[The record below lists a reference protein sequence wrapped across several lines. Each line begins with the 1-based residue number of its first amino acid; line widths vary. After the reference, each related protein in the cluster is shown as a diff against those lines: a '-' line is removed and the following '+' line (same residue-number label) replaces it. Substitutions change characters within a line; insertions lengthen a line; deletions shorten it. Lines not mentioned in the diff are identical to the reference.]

1 MSDTPRSP
9 KAQLESRGLRPKR
22 HFGQNFL
29 ADEHLALKIAELVP
43 RGASVVELGAGLG
56 ALTRPLLTRAA
67 RLVAVERD
75 RDLVPALAELF
86 ADEIAS
92 GKMRVE
98 EADAKSVSV
107 SALLAGAPKPHVL
120 AGNLPYQISG
130 PLLEAAVNMAGDVE
144 HVIFLL
150 QLEVVDRLV
159 AAPDSEH
166 YGALSVFVQAA
177 FEVERALVIRRGAFY
192 PQPDV
197 DSAVVAMTPH
207 AERVPETSAFRALV
221 RAAFQKRRKKLR
233 NAWEG
238 VAGRSRED
246 LAACAARAKID
257 LDARGETLAVL
268 DFARMAR
275 ELDA

>member
-1 MSDTPRSP
+1 
-9 KAQLESRGLRPKR
+9 
-22 HFGQNFL
+22 
-29 ADEHLALKIAELVP
+29 
-43 RGASVVELGAGLG
+43 
-56 ALTRPLLTRAA
+56 LLTRAA